1 MLMTPVVDSPVDHP
15 ALDHP
20 AVDHPALDQ
29 AALAALLS
37 GAVEASPGGPDVGDD
52 AERVHLH
59 LTYSFTP
66 WSCRVQLSDPFVP
79 RAAAPRHLVGG
90 TLAFQ
95 LHRDD
100 EADEMVPAAAQ
111 VTFFA
116 ESSGQDIQLDHVQGM
131 DESAAWAVP
140 FVNGWLQ
147 AGGFA
152 QILGG
157 AALRSRMV
165 VGQMR
170 VAAEAPRSSGST
182 SSGRRARI
190 VASRWALRPAP
201 AA

>member
-1 MLMTPVVDSPVDHP
+1 MVMAHVVDSAFRSD
-15 ALDHP
+15 LG
-20 AVDHPALDQ
+20 
-29 AALAALLS
+29 ALLS
-37 GAVEASPGGPDVGDD
+37 GAVEAGPGTPEVVDGND
-52 AERVHLH
+52 RVHLH

-66 WSCRVQLSDPFVP
+66 WACRVQLNDPFVP
-79 RAAAPRHLVGG
+79 QAAEPRHLVGG
-90 TLAFQ
+90 TLSFQ

-100 EADEMVPAAAQ
+100 EPEEVVPASAQ

-116 ESSGQDIQLDHVQGM
+116 ESSGQDIQLDHVQGV

-170 VAAEAPRSSGST
+170 VAAEAADPSRST
-182 SSGRRARI
+182 SSPRRARI

-201 AA
+201 APAA

>member
-1 MLMTPVVDSPVDHP
+1 MTRVVHT
-15 ALDHP
+15 
-20 AVDHPALDQ
+20 ALDQ

-37 GAVEASPGGPDVGDD
+37 GAVEAGSGQPEVGDD

-79 RAAAPRHLVGG
+79 RAASPRHLVGG
-90 TLAFQ
+90 TLVFQ
-95 LHRDD
+95 LHYDD
-100 EADEMVPAAAQ
+100 EPDQVVPAAAQ

-170 VAAEAPRSSGST
+170 VAAEAAPAAGSACST
-182 SSGRRARI
+182 RRARI

>member
-1 MLMTPVVDSPVDHP
+1 MVTGPLVDN
-15 ALDHP
+15 
-20 AVDHPALDQ
+20 AVQ
-29 AALAALLS
+29 EAALANLFS
-37 GAVEASPGGPDVGDD
+37 GAVEAGPGGPSAPDD
-52 AERVHLH
+52 AARVHFH

-66 WSCRVQLSDPFVP
+66 WACRVQLSDPFVP
-79 RAAAPRHLVGG
+79 QAAEPRHLVGG

-100 EADEMVPAAAQ
+100 EADRLVPAAVQ

-116 ESSGQDIQLDHVQGM
+116 ESSGKDIQLDHVQGM
-131 DESAAWAVP
+131 DEAAGWAVP

-170 VAAEAPRSSGST
+170 VAAEVPDLTGPACSPP
-182 SSGRRARI
+182 RARI